1 MAEVTQPGPV
11 PENACIREA
20 VCIHTQKILD
30 SCLDKDCIEDLRV
43 YLTRDSQNCLE
54 RATSVKA
61 RSAELLYVYIDVE
74 SVPFNCGFFT
84 VDLTF
89 YYKVLADVMVGTLR
103 PTTVYGLAIFS
114 KRVMLYGG
122 EGSAKIFTS
131 RVNADGPDQQLMA
144 QSNKP
149 MAVVEV
155 VDPVLLDAKVVE
167 TDNNCCDCCSE
178 VPESIGQCFDDE
190 LVTSGDGRR
199 LLVTLGQFSI
209 IRLER
214 DTQLLMPV
222 YDYCIPTKDCSASG
236 ISGEEEDPCAL
247 FGRMDF
253 PVSEFFPTG
262 CGNGNAGGGPGGSGG
277 GNCSCRSCNN

>member
-114 KRVMLYGG
+114 KRVMLYGS

-131 RVNADGPDQQLMA
+131 RVNADGPDQQLIPHRRGLEILFPVVLPILFSA
-144 QSNKP
+144 GIQRDLVRDTFRLQAAFNKR
-149 MAVVEV
+149 
-155 VDPVLLDAKVVE
+155 D
-167 TDNNCCDCCSE
+167 
-178 VPESIGQCFDDE
+178 
-190 LVTSGDGRR
+190 R
-199 LLVTLGQFSI
+199 LLRIVL
-209 IRLER
+209 R
-214 DTQLLMPV
+214 
-222 YDYCIPTKDCSASG
+222 
-236 ISGEEEDPCAL
+236 
-247 FGRMDF
+247 
-253 PVSEFFPTG
+253 
-262 CGNGNAGGGPGGSGG
+262 
-277 GNCSCRSCNN
+277 